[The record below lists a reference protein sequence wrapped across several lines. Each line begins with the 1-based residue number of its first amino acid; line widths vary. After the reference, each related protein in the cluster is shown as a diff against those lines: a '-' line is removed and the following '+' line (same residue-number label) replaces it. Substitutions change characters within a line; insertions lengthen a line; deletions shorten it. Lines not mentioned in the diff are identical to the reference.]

1 MEQQHI
7 YKDPVLPFLLQSPSR
22 VFKLNSFCNWLY
34 DTSSDLQDTIKHV
47 DVRACIGVLAS
58 LHQRVEVDQ
67 FAFGQSNPTFL
78 VKVYPDSTKDCY
90 DEGCHVLQ
98 MVLRQKPSKL
108 IHESAHAI
116 HREFAVLLSLSHC

>member
-1 MEQQHI
+1 MEQQHCNE
-7 YKDPVLPFLLQSPSR
+7 DPVLPFLLQSPSR
-22 VFKLNSFCNWLY
+22 VFNLNSFCDWLY
-34 DTSSDLQDTIKHV
+34 NTSSELQVKIKHV

-78 VKVYPDSTKDCY
+78 VKVYPDSTKDSY
-90 DEGCHVLQ
+90 DEGCRVLQ
-98 MVLRQKPSKL
+98 LVLRQKPSKL